1 MTIQISDIV
10 RPLRLEQPPTSPER
24 FNFGVVLDIYEDDY
38 GILYYEVHWI
48 TEGPEW
54 WKETELELVSEGG

>member
-1 MTIQISDIV
+1 MNVGDVVQ
-10 RPLRLEQPPTSPER
+10 PLRCNDPVPRNPER

-38 GILYYEVHWI
+38 GILYYEVHWV

>member
-1 MTIQISDIV
+1 MTPQVGDIV
-10 RPLRLEQPPTSPER
+10 RPLDCEEAPADPER
-24 FNFGVVLDIYEDDY
+24 FNFGVVLDIQEDDY

-54 WKETELELVSEGG
+54 WKEGELELVSESG